1 MKNIAI
7 LIIGLIFTNCKA
19 QIVAQDVPLE
29 NRGST
34 EQGYYYKDFNNT
46 LNLFEGTYKYTNGST
61 SFTIILQK
69 KVQSNYNN
77 YCQEDI
83 LIGSYKY
90 VENNITKVDVLNDI
104 NNTYSDGWSYYIHGS
119 NILTGNTLGCTDCD
133 INEKWIEGS
142 IEDLVSGSIDTLF
155 IRKVTVNGQEAI
167 KIWIYHQIPMTVV
180 GEDALQAPISYP
192 LGEKLVLLK
201 Q

>member
-1 MKNIAI
+1 M
-7 LIIGLIFTNCKA
+7 
-19 QIVAQDVPLE
+19 
-29 NRGST
+29 
-34 EQGYYYKDFNNT
+34 
-46 LNLFEGTYKYTNGST
+46 
-61 SFTIILQK
+61 IILQK
-69 KVQSNYNN
+69 IKVQSNYNN